1 MNEGPEHVL
10 ERLLGGHFGGE
21 LVVDVQAAKVL
32 RWLDQSPCDLGFA
45 TELWTAPRV
54 SELIEQRFGV
64 RMNHRYVSDW
74 LARRAI
80 TPQVPERRPRE
91 RDEGAIRA
99 WIARN
104 WPAIKKK

>member
-1 MNEGPEHVL
+1 MSW
-10 ERLLGGHFGGE
+10 LGRGARDFG
-21 LVVDVQAAKVL
+21 
-32 RWLDQSPCDLGFA
+32 FT

-54 SELIEQRFGV
+54 TELIERRFGV

-74 LARRAI
+74 LARRRI

-99 WIARN
+99 WVARD